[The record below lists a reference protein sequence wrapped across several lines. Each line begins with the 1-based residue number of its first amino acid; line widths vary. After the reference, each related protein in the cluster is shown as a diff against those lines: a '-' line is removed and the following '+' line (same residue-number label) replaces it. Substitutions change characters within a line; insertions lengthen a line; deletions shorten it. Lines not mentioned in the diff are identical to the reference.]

1 MDVPTTLNDPNV
13 PTPVEEGNVAAM
25 RQKLLDRVN
34 VSGLV
39 PIAVANGMLVVGVNV
54 DPVLDCHF
62 GLTFYLIVA
71 GTLSLAMVILN
82 AINRI
87 VVTRMVSDNMISV
100 REKKVIKAIE
110 ALGKFMMLLEGLCLF
125 GGLFFIYGNLKEWQY
140 TDPRDKDTYCVFGEV
155 VFSAIFVGMTNLF
168 LGLGIAARVFIWFE
182 SRRAKKEI
190 ERRNLEE
197 AASRI
202 PIIQASRALV

>member
-1 MDVPTTLNDPNV
+1 M
-13 PTPVEEGNVAAM
+13 
-25 RQKLLDRVN
+25 
-34 VSGLV
+34 SGLV

-62 GLTFYLIVA
+62 GLAFYLIVA

-100 REKKVIKAIE
+100 REKKVIRAIE